1 MKYKTK
7 YLYRSHKFKL
17 PVFFQYNYMSEREKY
32 LKVVKELG
40 IQLPKKNILKTKEL
54 KEIVVKHLTVS
65 NTKKIKKSQ
74 SLPDLKQNLVN
85 KGKKTGFKMKM
96 SLVKKPNFNIKKSIF
111 PYVQKIVAIGDIHG
125 DLRGNKG
132 IKVSRCY
139 KSFCSKQHNRYQIQL
154 GRVGILL

>member
-1 MKYKTK
+1 
-7 YLYRSHKFKL
+7 
-17 PVFFQYNYMSEREKY
+17 MSEREKY

-40 IQLPKKNILKTKEL
+40 IQLPKKKYIKNKEL

-111 PYVQKIVAIGDIHG
+111 PKVQKIVAIGDIHG
-125 DLRGNKG
+125 DLSAA
-132 IKVSRCY
+132 IKALKLAGVISLSIPNSTTDI
-139 KSFCSKQHNRYQIQL
+139 KSINPLRSSTTNIVN
-154 GRVGILL
+154 GRIL